1 MGQRMKT
8 IAVFCGASLGNDPKY
23 RAMAEVVGTHLAKR
37 GIALVYGGG
46 KAGLMGAI
54 ADAVLAGGGEV
65 YGVIP
70 DRMVQAER
78 AHTGITKLYVV
89 ESMHARKSLMA
100 QLADGFIAL
109 PGGLGTL
116 DELFEILT
124 WNQLGI
130 ISKPVGLLNFDGYFD
145 PLMNMVQQISEQ
157 GFLHALRPDELHR
170 SSDISEL
177 IKMMKL

>member
-1 MGQRMKT
+1 MEN
-8 IAVFCGASLGNDPKY
+8 IAVFCGASAGSDPKY
-23 RAMAEVVGTHLAKR
+23 VQAAKEMGAEMAR
-37 GIALVYGGG
+37 QGIGLVYGGG
-46 KAGLMGAI
+46 KAGLMGTV
-54 ADAVLAGGGEV
+54 ADAVLNGGGKV

-78 AHTGITKLYVV
+78 AHRGITKLYVV

-100 QLADGFIAL
+100 QLADGFVAL

-130 ISKPVGLLNFDGYFD
+130 INKPVGLLNVDGYFD
-145 PLMNMVQQISEQ
+145 PLLHLVDHISQ
-157 GFLHALRPDELHR
+157 NGFLHALKPDELLH
-170 SSDISEL
+170 SASASPL
-177 IKMMKL
+177 IEAFKAY

>member
-1 MGQRMKT
+1 MKT
-8 IAVFCGASLGNDPKY
+8 VAVFCGASLGYSPAYKEIV
-23 RAMAEVVGTHLAKR
+23 AEVGAFFAKNE
-37 GIALVYGGG
+37 IALVYGGG
-46 KAGLMGAI
+46 KAGLMGVI
-54 ADAVLAGGGEV
+54 ANAVLDGGGEV

-78 AHTGITKLYVV
+78 AHHGVTKLYIV

-130 ISKPVGLLNFDGYFD
+130 ISKPVGLLNFEGYFN
-145 PLMNMVQQISEQ
+145 PLIEMIEHIGTQ
-157 GFLHALRPDELHR
+157 GFLHTLRPDELR
-170 SSDISEL
+170 ISDKIETL
-177 IKMMKL
+177 INEMNP

>member
-8 IAVFCGASLGNDPKY
+8 IAVFCGASMGNDPKY

-157 GFLHALRPDELHR
+157 GFLHALRPEELQR
-170 SSDISEL
+170 SDNIVDLLE
-177 IKMMKL
+177 KMNA

>member
-1 MGQRMKT
+1 MKT
-8 IAVFCGASLGNDPKY
+8 VAVFCGASLGYSPAYKEI
-23 RAMAEVVGTHLAKR
+23 AAEVGAFFAKNE
-37 GIALVYGGG
+37 IALVYGGG
-46 KAGLMGAI
+46 KAGLMGVI
-54 ADAVLAGGGEV
+54 ADAVLDGGGEV

-78 AHTGITKLYVV
+78 AHHGVTKLYIV

-130 ISKPVGLLNFDGYFD
+130 ISKPVGLLNFEGYFD
-145 PLMNMVQQISEQ
+145 PLMEMIEHIGTQ
-157 GFLHALRPDELHR
+157 GFLHTLRPDELFI
-170 SSDISEL
+170 SDKIETL
-177 IKMMKL
+177 ILEMNP

>member
-1 MGQRMKT
+1 MKT
-8 IAVFCGASLGNDPKY
+8 VAVFCGASLGYSPAYKEI
-23 RAMAEVVGTHLAKR
+23 AAEVGAFFAKNE
-37 GIALVYGGG
+37 IALVYGGG
-46 KAGLMGAI
+46 KAGLMGVI
-54 ADAVLAGGGEV
+54 ADAVLDGGGEV

-78 AHTGITKLYVV
+78 AHHGVTKLYIV

-130 ISKPVGLLNFDGYFD
+130 ISKPVGLLNFEGYFN
-145 PLMNMVQQISEQ
+145 PLMEMIEHIGAQ
-157 GFLHALRPDELHR
+157 GFLHTLRPDELR
-170 SSDISEL
+170 ISDKIETL
-177 IKMMKL
+177 INEMNP